1 MLPMR
6 QDIVE
11 ANGDS
16 YGTEADK
23 IVGNGPFSLKE
34 WVHNSKISYVKN
46 PSYWN
51 ADAVKLEELTMK
63 IINEETAR
71 IGEFENGGID
81 VVPVSTA
88 EWVEKLD
95 QNKDYVKK
103 VVSLPRTEYLVFQPG
118 SGAVLQREG
127 KAGILHRFKQRGDRF

>member
-1 MLPMR
+1 M
-6 QDIVE
+6 
-11 ANGDS
+11 
-16 YGTEADK
+16 
-23 IVGNGPFSLKE
+23 
-34 WVHNSKISYVKN
+34 
-46 PSYWN
+46 
-51 ADAVKLEELTMK
+51 KLEELTMK

-103 VVSLPRTEYLVFQPG
+103 VVSF
-118 SGAVLQREG
+118 RERSTCSSTR
-127 KAGILHRFKQRGDRF
+127 KWSCSPTRR

>member
-1 MLPMR
+1 MDDKTLEIQLAYPAPYFLSSCAGSSMLPMR

-51 ADAVKLEELTMK
+51 ADAVKLEELTMRSSTRRPQGSVSSR
-63 IINEETAR
+63 TAALTWFRFPLPSGWRSWIR
-71 IGEFENGGID
+71 IRIM
-81 VVPVSTA
+81 
-88 EWVEKLD
+88 
-95 QNKDYVKK
+95 
-103 VVSLPRTEYLVFQPG
+103 
-118 SGAVLQREG
+118 
-127 KAGILHRFKQRGDRF
+127 

>member
-51 ADAVKLEELTMK
+51 ADAVKLEELT
-63 IINEETAR
+63 
-71 IGEFENGGID
+71 
-81 VVPVSTA
+81 
-88 EWVEKLD
+88 L
-95 QNKDYVKK
+95 KD
-103 VVSLPRTEYLVFQPG
+103 
-118 SGAVLQREG
+118 
-127 KAGILHRFKQRGDRF
+127 HQRGDRKDR